1 MVGTYNDDTRP
12 APLHSTP
19 LHAQN
24 LMSFTQP
31 PASSPAW
38 PCCPASSHIDLNP
51 QNCVASRA
59 TGYTAVA
66 FVGTAVRRARHVLQ
80 GYPWGSLVALSVNC
94 VMHCWAEAESIIV
107 FVGAPAGG
115 AVGRHLDD
123 ECGGGNER
131 PVRTGTIV
139 KRMRRRGK

>member
-1 MVGTYNDDTRP
+1 MVETYNDETLP
-12 APLHSTP
+12 APLQYIP
-19 LHAQN
+19 LHAHN

-94 VMHCWAEAESIIV
+94 VMHCWAEAESIIG

-115 AVGRHLDD
+115 AVGRRLDD
-123 ECGGGNER
+123 ECDGENER
-131 PVRTGTIV
+131 TLRTVTLMN
-139 KRMRRRGK
+139 R